1 MSLFN
6 GDKAR
11 SHRRRKQNIQRR
23 LRNQALIQG
32 STAGKQ
38 SGAKKPEKRPS
49 AS

>member
-23 LRNQALIQG
+23 RRTHALVRAL
-32 STAGKQ
+32 STKGK
-38 SGAKKPEKRPS
+38 PS
-49 AS
+49 APKKA